1 VEHKKDSQSHSLS
14 THAQKGQD
22 AERQLCTFYVEK
34 QLYGI
39 DVTQVQEVVKH
50 LPMSRVPLSLP
61 YVRGLIN
68 LRGQVATAVALREM
82 FQIRGRTREESM
94 NVILKHDGA
103 LIALQVDEIGDVME
117 VDRRDIE
124 QIPATIPASIR
135 VYMSGVFQLKDSL
148 LCVIDL
154 SKLFTNVSEAA

>member
-1 VEHKKDSQSHSLS
+1 MEPKHESSHHGAALGK
-14 THAQKGQD
+14 AQDVQ
-22 AERQLCTFYVEK
+22 RQLCTFYVES

-50 LPMSRVPLSLP
+50 LPMSRIPLYLP
-61 YVRGLIN
+61 FVRGLIN
-68 LRGQVATAVALREM
+68 LRGQVATAVGLREM
-82 FQIRGRTREESM
+82 FQIRGETRPESM
-94 NVILKHDGA
+94 NVILRHEGA

-124 QIPATIPASIR
+124 HIPSTIPDSIR
-135 VYMSGVFQLKDSL
+135 IYMSGVFQLKDSL

>member
-1 VEHKKDSQSHSLS
+1 MGSSGHPQKSQDV
-14 THAQKGQD
+14 Q
-22 AERQLCTFYVEK
+22 RQLCTFYVEK

-39 DVTQVQEVVKH
+39 DVTQVQEVVKFM
-50 LPMSRVPLSLP
+50 PMSRIPLSLP

-68 LRGQVATAVALREM
+68 LRGQVATAVGLREM
-82 FQIRGRTREESM
+82 FMIPGETRPESM
-94 NVILKHDGA
+94 NVILKHEGA

-124 QIPATIPASIR
+124 QIPTTIPTSIR
-135 VYMSGVFQLKDSL
+135 VYMSGVFQLRDSL

-154 SKLFTNVSEAA
+154 SKLFTHVSEAV

>member
-1 VEHKKDSQSHSLS
+1 MEHKRDGNVVPIGG
-14 THAQKGQD
+14 KGVEVQ
-22 AERQLCTFYVEK
+22 RQLCTFWVAN

-50 LPMSRVPLSLP
+50 LPMSRIPLALD

-68 LRGQVATAVALREM
+68 LRGQVATAIGLREM
-82 FQIRGRTREESM
+82 FAISGETPHESM
-94 NVILKHDGA
+94 NVILKHEGA

-117 VDRRDIE
+117 VERREIE
-124 QIPATIPASIR
+124 NIPATIPVSIR
-135 VYMSGVFQLKDSL
+135 SYMSGVFQLKDSL

-154 SKLFTNVSEAA
+154 GKLFKNVSEAV

>member
-1 VEHKKDSQSHSLS
+1 MEHKRDSSVVSI
-14 THAQKGQD
+14 TGKGQ
-22 AERQLCTFYVEK
+22 EVQRQLCTFWVAN

-50 LPMSRVPLSLP
+50 LPMSRIPLALD

-68 LRGQVATAVALREM
+68 LRGQVATAIGLREM
-82 FQIRGRTREESM
+82 FAIRGETPSESM
-94 NVILKHDGA
+94 NVILKHEGA

-117 VDRRDIE
+117 VERREIE
-124 QIPATIPASIR
+124 NIPATIPVSIR
-135 VYMSGVFQLKDSL
+135 SYMSGVFQLKDSL

-154 SKLFTNVSEAA
+154 SKLFKNVSEAV